1 MYGIFKN
8 ITGYFI
14 IRPLVADDVFVII
27 ALPKAGMERCPTI
40 LFHPMDIAVGG
51 DGFECAHNFPQCRMN
66 TVGAPLVGARIH
78 IIRHLSGTHKGCPY
92 GIVHIGYA
100 NDAMEMI
107 GHYHIFMT
115 DNMGIF
121 IGQLSKMNLGTDYTD

>member
-1 MYGIFKN
+1 MDLN
-8 ITGYFI
+8 API
-14 IRPLVADDVFVII
+14 ISPNV
-27 ALPKAGMERCPTI
+27 
-40 LFHPMDIAVGG
+40 
-51 DGFECAHNFPQCRMN
+51 
-66 TVGAPLVGARIH
+66 
-78 IIRHLSGTHKGCPY
+78 GCPY

-121 IGQLSKMNLGTDYTD
+121 IGQLKVFFFHHPSRIVQLHHIVHNITEQRNAAMYTDGNEIKTILRIIVFLQTDGTAMMYIGVV